1 MQPVPK
7 HFFVAAL
14 SSKLLLL
21 VGDLV
26 AGGASPADSFVS
38 DATAAAGCSNEPTA
52 KRRNLV
58 KFLQFQYSPA
68 FYDVTNASSP
78 GWGAGGGRKPRE
90 HDSYIQGDGSA
101 LLLYIRH

>member
-58 KFLQFQYSPA
+58 KFLQFQYFPS
-68 FYDVTNASSP
+68 FLRCDKRELTGLG
-78 GWGAGGGRKPRE
+78 GWGRE
-90 HDSYIQGDGSA
+90 ET
-101 LLLYIRH
+101 